1 MEKIVKVEGMHCN
14 HCSSRVEKALTELG
28 YSVSINLE
36 SGEVK
41 VSKASIDD
49 AEVKNA
55 IEELGFIV
63 K

>member
-1 MEKIVKVEGMHCN
+1 MEKIITVEGMHCN

-28 YSVSINLE
+28 YTVSITLE
-36 SGEVK
+36 SGEVRIAK
-41 VSKASIDD
+41 DEIGVAD
-49 AEVKNA
+49 VKNA